1 MKVGYIGLGNM
12 GGGMA
17 CCLSGTPGF
26 AVTVHDIRRDAA
38 KPQLELGARWAEN
51 PAALARECDVVITSL
66 PGPPVIEQVVYG
78 ANGLMGSM
86 RQGSTFIDMSTNSP
100 ALIRK
105 MHSDFGKQSVAVL
118 DAPVS
123 GLLSEAHQGKLTIYI
138 GGDRPAYERVKVV
151 FDTLGGEV
159 RYMGAPGAGMIT
171 KLVHNEIAITTMAVM
186 AEGFTLGTKAGVDP
200 QALFEAVKV
209 GGFGR
214 GKLIDVIPKVVFPGN
229 FEMTGVWGMP
239 LSYGRKDMSLAT
251 ELARQFNV
259 PMLLASLVEQDMIAG
274 IARGWANKEQTIFL
288 TLQEERSA
296 TSLRVP
302 KDSSNGGA
310 VK

>member
-26 AVTVHDIRRDAA
+26 DVIVHDIRRDAA
-38 KPQLELGARWAEN
+38 KPQLELGARWADN

-105 MHSDFGKQSVAVL
+105 MHSDFSKQSVAVL

-138 GGDRPAYERVKVV
+138 GGDRPAPVPGCVADHSDPPFQQRV
-151 FDTLGGEV
+151 
-159 RYMGAPGAGMIT
+159 PGSLRRDQL
-171 KLVHNEIAITTMAVM
+171 KR
-186 AEGFTLGTKAGVDP
+186 
-200 QALFEAVKV
+200 
-209 GGFGR
+209 GR
-214 GKLIDVIPKVVFPGN
+214 ACSDK
-229 FEMTGVWGMP
+229 
-239 LSYGRKDMSLAT
+239 R
-251 ELARQFNV
+251 
-259 PMLLASLVEQDMIAG
+259 
-274 IARGWANKEQTIFL
+274 
-288 TLQEERSA
+288 A
-296 TSLRVP
+296 TSRVAASHSASNCRLP
-302 KDSSNGGA
+302 LAYSSRKWSVHLSG
-310 VK
+310 

>member
-1 MKVGYIGLGNM
+1 
-12 GGGMA
+12 
-17 CCLSGTPGF
+17 
-26 AVTVHDIRRDAA
+26 
-38 KPQLELGARWAEN
+38 
-51 PAALARECDVVITSL
+51 VVITSL
-66 PGPPVIEQVVYG
+66 PGPPVVEHVVYG

-123 GLLSEAHQGKLTIYI
+123 GVFSEAHQGKLTIYI
-138 GGDRPAYERVKVV
+138 GGDRPAYEKVKIV

-200 QALFEAVKV
+200 QALFDAVKV

-214 GKLIDVIPKVVFPGN
+214 GKLIDVIPKVVFPGI
-229 FEMTGVWGMP
+229 FELTGVWGMP
-239 LSYGRKDMSLAT
+239 LSYGRKDMALAT
-251 ELARQFNV
+251 ELGRQVNV
-259 PMLLASLVEQDMIAG
+259 PMQLASLVEQDMIAG
-274 IARGWANKEQTIFL
+274 IARGWANKQQEIFL

-296 TSLRVP
+296 TSLRVATDGSKREP
-302 KDSSNGGA
+302 LK
-310 VK
+310 